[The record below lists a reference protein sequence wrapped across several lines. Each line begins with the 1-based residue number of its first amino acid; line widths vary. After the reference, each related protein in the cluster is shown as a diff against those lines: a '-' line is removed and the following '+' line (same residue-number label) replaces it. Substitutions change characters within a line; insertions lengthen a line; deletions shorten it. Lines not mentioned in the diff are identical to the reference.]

1 MFIVENTNTG
11 MSFDRF
17 PEITD
22 WSDDSY
28 NILEASLFFNED
40 LNKIV
45 QATSIAE
52 VIAYHEGTI
61 ESFNESAFETVKN
74 KLKQLWEKFKAF
86 VLKVRDRFM
95 AWVRKT
101 FTSNDSFWSKYG
113 NVIEDNYSKLAKKN
127 PTFTCVNFKD
137 AAIEIGKV
145 KALEKSFNFNSIDI
159 KDEENKQKVID
170 AYTDYMEKLDDIK
183 KDLKEALSKEEEFKL
198 SEIASGNDS
207 FPLKKDTY
215 KNIINYFKKGEDGN
229 SGTDGLE
236 KKITEQERRIKTW
249 SKSKNRTTED
259 EKLGD
264 GHTVDTA
271 KALYAAKFFK
281 EVYTCQLNTQVSVSK
296 KACSLL
302 TKIAYEAVKL
312 QNTKEED
319 VKEESASID
328 LLNKYLQRI

>member
-1 MFIVENTNTG
+1 MFIVENTNTV
-11 MSFDRF
+11 MSFNRF

-86 VLKVRDRFM
+86 IKKVSDRFV

-101 FTSNDSFWSKYG
+101 FMSNESFWSKYG
-113 NVIEDNYSKLAKKN
+113 RVIEDNMGKLERKN
-127 PTFTCVNFKD
+127 PKISAFDIEGYMDTTKNLDREFSVVSYSNDKDKVIDSYNNDIEKLGDFKKDLDKALNTSEEFTVKELVEKCP
-137 AAIEIGKV
+137 IEIGKNAYKDLESYFKNGARGFNGTKQLEV
-145 KALEKSFNFNSIDI
+145 KIKEIEKDI
-159 KDEENKQKVID
+159 KAKD
-170 AYTDYMEKLDDIK
+170 AQRKDAKADNAYALYYKSKIK
-183 KDLKEALSKEEEFKL
+183 KEYLSTCLTFQVRFCKKL
-198 SEIASGNDS
+198 
-207 FPLKKDTY
+207 
-215 KNIINYFKKGEDGN
+215 
-229 SGTDGLE
+229 
-236 KKITEQERRIKTW
+236 
-249 SKSKNRTTED
+249 
-259 EKLGD
+259 
-264 GHTVDTA
+264 
-271 KALYAAKFFK
+271 
-281 EVYTCQLNTQVSVSK
+281 CSV
-296 KACSLL
+296 L
-302 TKIAYEAVKL
+302 TKIGYEAVKL

>member
-1 MFIVENTNTG
+1 MFIVENTNTV
-11 MSFDRF
+11 MSFNNF

-127 PTFTCVNFKD
+127 PTFTC
-137 AAIEIGKV
+137 I
-145 KALEKSFNFNSIDI
+145 NFNDASSEIDRLAKFMQEFSFDSIDI

-183 KDLKEALSKEEEFKL
+183 KDLNESLSKEEEFKL
-198 SEIASGNDS
+198 SELQTAVKGDWL
-207 FPLKKDTY
+207 PPKKDTY
-215 KNIINYFKKGEDGN
+215 KKIINFFKNGK
-229 SGTDGLE
+229 SGTTAIE
-236 KKITEQERRIKTW
+236 KEISAQEKAIEKW
-249 SKSKNRTTED
+249 SRSKNRTKPD
-259 EKLGD
+259 MDLGD

-271 KALYAAKFFK
+271 KALYSAKFSK
-281 EVYTCQLNTQVSVSK
+281 EMLTCLLNAMTTLSK
-296 KACSLL
+296 KSCKLCI
-302 TKIAYEAVKL
+302 KIGYEAVKL

-328 LLNKYLQRI
+328 ILNKYLQRI